1 MRPDV
6 DIGAVAEGPVSR
18 MPGVR
23 LVGTDQEAL
32 RFRLAGPFTGRS
44 LLVEYRPPRHP
55 SYDYLVTL
63 EEDDGSGP
71 REVPTPP
78 LLASSWLGLY
88 DYALGWLVPPE
99 DWPGPTVEVKVTK
112 RMAQVLPIGQGM
124 RCLLDL
130 SGPLPD
136 DLQGYYRRPGQ
147 DRGVMTAPEARV
159 LEQLRAWVA
168 MGWRVRGL

>member
-6 DIGAVAEGPVSR
+6 DIEAVAGGPVSR
-18 MPGVR
+18 MPTVR
-23 LVGTDQEAL
+23 LVGTDQQAL
-32 RFRLAGPFTGRS
+32 SFRLAGPIAGRS
-44 LLVEYRPPRHP
+44 VLVGYRSARHP
-55 SYDYLVTL
+55 HFDYHVVL

-71 REVPTPP
+71 REVQTPP

-99 DWPGPTVEVKVTK
+99 DWPGPAVEVKVTK
-112 RMAQVLPIGQGM
+112 RMARVLPIGQGM

-159 LEQLRAWVA
+159 LEQLRAWAA